1 MLPGFKLQDAYASS
15 EMTVRDLLVHRSGL
29 GLGAGDLL
37 FYPPPSDR
45 TRAEIVHSLR
55 YIKPAS
61 SFRSTLRAPELRRG
75 HHLHGLGYLL
85 RRLDA
90 RDAIAQV
97 FQRRHGV

>member
-1 MLPGFKLQDAYASS
+1 VGHEVSDVLPGPRGRAASS

-61 SFRSTLRAPELRRG
+61 SFRSTFAYSNMM
-75 HHLHGLGYLL
+75 YLV
-85 RRLDA
+85 A
-90 RDAIAQV
+90 GEVIKA
-97 FQRRHGV
+97 